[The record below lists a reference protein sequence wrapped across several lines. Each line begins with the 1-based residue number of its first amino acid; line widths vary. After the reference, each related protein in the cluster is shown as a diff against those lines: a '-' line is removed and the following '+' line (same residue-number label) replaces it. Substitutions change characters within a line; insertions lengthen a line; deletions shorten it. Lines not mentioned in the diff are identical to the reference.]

1 MPDFFNTVG
10 GQQAVYQLL
19 KQLTRIADA
28 LEQLATKE
36 KKTEAEEEL
45 SPAATSFPYSSW
57 DSSGNESFEFPSS

>member
-10 GQQAVYQLL
+10 GQQTIYQLL

-36 KKTEAEEEL
+36 EKTEAEEEL
-45 SPAATSFPYSSW
+45 PPAATSFPSSSW
-57 DSSGNESFEFPSS
+57 DPSGNESFEFPSS